1 MVTMGE
7 ETAGRIDASE
17 KDKDPFSGPPFLL
30 PALLK
35 ETAVIPNELNLS
47 SRRLSEMRDLRGQA
61 GTLLME

>member
-1 MVTMGE
+1 VGE

-17 KDKDPFSGPPFLL
+17 KGKDQFSSPPFLL

-47 SRRLSEMRDLRGQA
+47 LRRISEMRDLR
-61 GTLLME
+61 